1 MNAKSMRGIRVVLFI
16 NLLLWTIYGL
26 ADLFFPAYLVSI
38 NMGQD
43 SVSAR
48 HVAAIVLGLAIMV
61 WQAFR
66 NPARYVMVVDA
77 LIALNV
83 IDLLVGVF
91 QSVNGTELWTDTIAG
106 MILNVVLG
114 FGLVIFRPA
123 GKHGELTL

>member
-1 MNAKSMRGIRVVLFI
+1 MNAKPMRGIRVVLFI
-16 NLLLWTIYGL
+16 NLLLWTTYGL
-26 ADLFFPAYLVSI
+26 VDLFFPAYLVTI
-38 NMGQD
+38 KMGQD
-43 SVSAR
+43 SASAR

-91 QSVNGTELWTDTIAG
+91 QSVNGTELWKDTIAG

-114 FGLVIFRPA
+114 LGLVIFRPPA
-123 GKHGELTL
+123 DTAS

>member
-16 NLLLWTIYGL
+16 NLLLWTTYGL

-48 HVAAIVLGLAIMV
+48 HVAAIVLGLAIMI
-61 WQAFR
+61 WHAFW

-77 LIALNV
+77 LIVLNV

-91 QSVNGTELWTDTIAG
+91 QSVKGIELWKDTITG

-114 FGLVIFRPA
+114 LGLVIFRPRA
-123 GKHGELTL
+123 DTAS

>member
-1 MNAKSMRGIRVVLFI
+1 MNAKPMRGIRVVLFI
-16 NLLLWTIYGL
+16 NLLLWTTYGL
-26 ADLFFPAYLVSI
+26 VDLFFPAYLVTI
-38 NMGQD
+38 KMGQD
-43 SVSAR
+43 SASAR
-48 HVAAIVLGLAIMV
+48 HVAAIVLALAIMV

-91 QSVNGTELWTDTIAG
+91 QSVNGTELWKDTIAG

-114 FGLVIFRPA
+114 LGLVIFRPPA
-123 GKHGELTL
+123 DTAS